1 MILLNINNSMQS
13 LYQNMSSLKRISSA
27 KDDPAGMAISQK
39 MKSQTDGYETSIN
52 NIDNMNNLNKVA
64 QGGLSSINSSLQ
76 RIRELSLQASNG
88 ILSDGDKNAIQGEI
102 TQLKEGISEV
112 SKNTQFNTVNL
123 LDGSFE
129 DKSVASNPDGTGR
142 TMSIGDF
149 SLEGLGM
156 SDFDVTK
163 DFDIRTIDNALSKV
177 SSAQGKLGAT
187 YNSLN
192 SNSNYNSV
200 ARENIAAANSRI
212 EDLDIGEQ
220 ITRLNTKNLLQQV
233 QYQMQQKQMDN
244 EVNKIDM
251 LL

>member
-1 MILLNINNSMQS
+1 MKIDNSMQS

-39 MKSQTDGYETSIN
+39 MKSQTDGYKTAVN

-64 QGGLSSINSSLQ
+64 QGGLSSINDSLQ
-76 RIRELSLQASNG
+76 RIRDLSLQASNG
-88 ILSDGDKNAIQGEI
+88 TLNSSDKNVIQGEI
-102 TQLKEGISEV
+102 NQLKTSISDV
-112 SKNTQFNTVNL
+112 SRNTQFNTINL

-129 DKSVASNPDGTGR
+129 DKAVASKPYGTGSK
-142 TMSIGDF
+142 MSIGDF
-149 SLEGLGM
+149 SLEGLGIANL
-156 SDFDVTK
+156 DVTK
-163 DFDIRTIDNALSKV
+163 DFDVETIDNALSKV

-187 YNSLN
+187 YNALE

-212 EDLDIGEQ
+212 EDLDIGAE
-220 ITRLNTKNLLQQV
+220 ITKLNTKNLLQQI
-233 QYQMQQKQMDN
+233 QYQMQQKQMDK